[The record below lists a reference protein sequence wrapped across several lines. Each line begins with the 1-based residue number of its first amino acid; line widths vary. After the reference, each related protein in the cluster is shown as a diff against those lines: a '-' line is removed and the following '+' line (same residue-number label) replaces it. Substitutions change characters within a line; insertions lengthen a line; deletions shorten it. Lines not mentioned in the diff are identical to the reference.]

1 METPLPLY
9 NLFLYL
15 TILTGKNKNKFIFA
29 PPCAE
34 QSLALFATASQQL
47 FIPTDKLSPSH
58 LFPRLNSPSSQPLLL
73 YGEVLLKNKQTKRKK
88 QTNKKKPTT
97 LSIYLCWRPVYR
109 RNHVFKRAG
118 FVCHILPAPGF
129 KAMTVSQIRLADRRW
144 SAFPV
149 SIPYTAAAKL
159 SVVITSVGTSAEV
172 LYLFHCGSS

>member
-1 METPLPLY
+1 MEAPLPLY
-9 NLFLYL
+9 NLFSYL
-15 TILTGKNKNKFIFA
+15 TILTGKNKCIFA
-29 PPCAE
+29 LSCPE
-34 QSLALFATASQQL
+34 QSLALFATAFQQS

-58 LFPRLNSPSSQPLLL
+58 LFPRLNSPRIASPPTWR
-73 YGEVLLKNKQTKRKK
+73 GIIKKKK
-88 QTNKKKPTT
+88 QKTTNTF
-97 LSIYLCWRPVYR
+97 SMYLCWRPVYR

-172 LYLFHCGSS
+172 LYLLHCGSS

>member
-58 LFPRLNSPSSQPLLL
+58 LFPRLNSPCSASPAIWR
-73 YGEVLLKNKQTKRKK
+73 GIIEK
-88 QTNKKKPTT
+88 QTNKQKETHHT
-97 LSIYLCWRPVYR
+97 
-109 RNHVFKRAG
+109 
-118 FVCHILPAPGF
+118 
-129 KAMTVSQIRLADRRW
+129 
-144 SAFPV
+144 
-149 SIPYTAAAKL
+149 
-159 SVVITSVGTSAEV
+159 
-172 LYLFHCGSS
+172 